1 MTELTI
7 LIPVLARP
15 HRVAPMLD
23 AALAW
28 TPDADVLFIADPDDL
43 PELTELEAQG
53 ANYITVDG
61 NYAKK
66 INEGIRRTESPFVFT
81 GADDLLFHPGWFEAA
96 KQVMSDRIGFVG
108 TQDLCNRRV
117 LRGLHGTHFLV
128 ARWYAE
134 LGTIDGEEGL
144 FHEGYPHEF
153 VDDEAVGTAK
163 FRGAWAFAKDSV
175 VEHLHPDAGKAPSD
189 DLYAARPARMRAGK
203 RIYRERKHLW
213 T

>member
-61 NYAKK
+61 NYARK
-66 INEGIRRTESPFVFT
+66 INEGYRQTETPFIFT
-81 GADDLLFHPGWFEAA
+81 GADDLLFHPTWFESA
-96 KQVMSDRIGFVG
+96 KQLRSDKVGLVG
-108 TQDLCNRRV
+108 TQDLCNSRV
-117 LRGLHGTHFLV
+117 LKGEHGTHFLV

-134 LGTIDGEEGL
+134 LGTIDGEECL